1 MPNRKVGDEH
11 IELLLVFPSG
21 TSIKDNMRL
30 DLSYEWAS
38 NPRKRSHRFLGL
50 YDRKTIWYVGK
61 VEAITAA
68 SYQNG
73 HVEYADKA
81 EVGRLTDG
89 HRTRIE
95 RAFEETVVYNLKDG
109 VARRF
114 YLVDTFCGTEAI
126 KTSPGGMRSIRYFEL
141 EDFELSKAAYKPHK
155 DSKDYTSEEMAEA
168 LRGATWSVK
177 ARA

>member
-68 SYQNG
+68 FYQNG

-81 EVGRLTDG
+81 EVGRLRPFT
-89 HRTRIE
+89 
-95 RAFEETVVYNLKDG
+95 
-109 VARRF
+109 
-114 YLVDTFCGTEAI
+114 
-126 KTSPGGMRSIRYFEL
+126 
-141 EDFELSKAAYKPHK
+141 
-155 DSKDYTSEEMAEA
+155 
-168 LRGATWSVK
+168 
-177 ARA
+177 